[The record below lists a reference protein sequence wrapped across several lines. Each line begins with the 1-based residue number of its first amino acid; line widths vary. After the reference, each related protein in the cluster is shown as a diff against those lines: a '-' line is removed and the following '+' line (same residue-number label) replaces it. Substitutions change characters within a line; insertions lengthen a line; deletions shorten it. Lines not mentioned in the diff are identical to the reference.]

1 MDHVPPPQ
9 QMFQHVT
16 AYWVTQL
23 MGTAA
28 RLGLADCLEA
38 GPLRV
43 AEIATT
49 VGANA
54 DALYRV
60 MRACTAVGVFTEQA
74 DKTFANN
81 ALSQTLRSNVPG
93 SMRNFAIAQS
103 APGHW
108 RPWEQLTEAV
118 RSGKS
123 TAHAALGHELFE

>member
-9 QMFQHVT
+9 QMFQHIT

-28 RLGLADCLEA
+28 GLGLADCLEA
-38 GPLRV
+38 GPLKV
-43 AEIATT
+43 TEIATK

-60 MRACTAVGVFTEQA
+60 MRACTAVGVFTEQT

-81 ALSQTLRSNVPG
+81 PLSQTLCSNVPG
-93 SMRNFAIAQS
+93 SMRNFAILKARRGTGGRGS
-103 APGHW
+103 NSP
-108 RPWEQLTEAV
+108 R
-118 RSGKS
+118 R
-123 TAHAALGHELFE
+123 